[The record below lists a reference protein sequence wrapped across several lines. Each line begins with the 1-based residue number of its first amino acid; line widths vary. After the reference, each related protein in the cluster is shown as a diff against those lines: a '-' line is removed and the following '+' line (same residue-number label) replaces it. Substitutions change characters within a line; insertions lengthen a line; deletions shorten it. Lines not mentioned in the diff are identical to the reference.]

1 MKGRN
6 LSLGLIFIA
15 LGTLWILGNMEIIN
29 FSVFDIMRSFFN
41 LWPLILIIIGIN
53 IIIKNNTL
61 KTILWILFIVIVI
74 GYSFYINDSSYEKS
88 RYVEE
93 EVVEMNEDTIKGK
106 LNLDLGATKYDVVSK
121 DNENNLAYIKS
132 NKNYQI
138 KESLNNSSQ
147 ILTISNDL
155 SHSFSDDNKLNV
167 NINNNIIW
175 SIDIDTG
182 ASNGELNL
190 ENVKVQNLDLDMGA
204 GKIDAK
210 LGSLNN
216 TTYINIESGASK
228 IVLNIPEDAGLKIEM
243 DGALN
248 STNIDDLNLVENADD
263 ILVSQDYAEKE
274 TKFDVKVDMGVGS
287 FKINRY

>member
-29 FSVFDIMRSFFN
+29 FSIFDIMRSFFN
-41 LWPLILIIIGIN
+41 LWPLILVIIGIN
-53 IIIKNNTL
+53 IITKNNTL

-74 GYSFYINDSSYEKS
+74 GYSFYINDSNYEEHI
-88 RYVEE
+88 YTEEAVEL
-93 EVVEMNEDTIKGK
+93 NEDTIKGE

-121 DNENNLAYIKS
+121 DNESNLAYIKS
-132 NKNYQI
+132 NKNYQT
-138 KESLNNSSQ
+138 KERVSNSSQ

-167 NINNNIIW
+167 NINNNIVW

-190 ENVKVQNLDLDMGA
+190 ENVKVQNLELDMGA

-216 TTYINIESGASK
+216 TTYVNIESGASK

-248 STNIDDLNLVENADD
+248 STNIDDLNLVESQDD
-263 ILVSQDYAEKE
+263 MLVSQDYAKRE
-274 TKFDVKVDMGVGS
+274 TKFDIKVDMGVGS

>member
-53 IIIKNNTL
+53 ISIKNNTL

-248 STNIDDLNLVENADD
+248 STNIDDLNLVQNADD

>member
-29 FSVFDIMRSFFN
+29 FSIFDIMRSFFN
-41 LWPLILIIIGIN
+41 LWPLILVIIGIN
-53 IIIKNNTL
+53 IITKNNTL

-74 GYSFYINDSSYEKS
+74 GYSFYINDSNYEEHI
-88 RYVEE
+88 YTEEAVEL
-93 EVVEMNEDTIKGK
+93 NEDTIKGE

-121 DNENNLAYIKS
+121 DNESNLAYIKS
-132 NKNYQI
+132 NKNYQT
-138 KESLNNSSQ
+138 KERVSNSSQ

-167 NINNNIIW
+167 NINNNIVW

-190 ENVKVQNLDLDMGA
+190 ENVKVQNLELDMGA

-248 STNIDDLNLVENADD
+248 STNIDDLNLVESQDD
-263 ILVSQDYAEKE
+263 MLVSQDYAKRE
-274 TKFDVKVDMGVGS
+274 TKFDIKVDMGVGS